1 MTKTAKGEGVV
12 ASLGAD
18 GVLVRQDDGQWEK
31 RRVLGAPPIT
41 PSAIDIAAA
50 MALFVFGPGLAL
62 LLWLIG
68 RRRWPLL
75 SRGLAVVVAGWVVT
89 LAATS
94 AVLLVGIGRFPRV
107 TIPMVAVVGAALTTA
122 AAVGTAR
129 RPRRQPRPART

>member
-50 MALFVFGPGLAL
+50 RALLVFGPGLAL
-62 LLWLIG
+62 LLWLLG

-75 SRGLAVVVAGWVVT
+75 WRGLAVVVAGWVVT

-94 AVLLVGIGRFPRV
+94 ASCWSGSDVFLG
-107 TIPMVAVVGAALTTA
+107 
-122 AAVGTAR
+122 
-129 RPRRQPRPART
+129 